1 MWRYYGRRDDIVVLS
16 TGAKFNPVPKKFR
29 VTGHPKVALVV
40 GQGRPKAGLRVEL
53 KVSLE
58 NLKDSAETQRKKLSD
73 QIWDAAQAA
82 NAKCVREEAMVETE
96 LVTTVDAAKPF
107 VRAGK

>member
-1 MWRYYGRRDDIVVLS
+1 MVLS
-16 TGAKFNPVPKKFR
+16 IGAEFNPVPMELR
-29 VTGHPKVALVV
+29 VTGHAKVALVV
-40 GQGRPKAGLRVEL
+40 GQGRPKAGILVEL

-58 NLKDSAETQRKKLSD
+58 NLKDSAEIQGKKLSD

-96 LVTTVDAAKPF
+96 LATTVDAVKPF